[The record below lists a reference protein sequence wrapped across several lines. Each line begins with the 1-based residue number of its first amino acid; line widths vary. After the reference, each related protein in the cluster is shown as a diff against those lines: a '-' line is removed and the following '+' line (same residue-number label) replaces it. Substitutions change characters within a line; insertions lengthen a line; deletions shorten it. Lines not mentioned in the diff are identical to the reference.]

1 MIFRNFFKVDLI
13 RLKEKDWEEAK
24 MRLRSLNFSSED
36 LMYRTFDFIEEV
48 EKIREKRRRKVL
60 NYNICNK

>member
-13 RLKEKDWEEAK
+13 RLKEKDWEEVK